1 MTTIRRD
8 IRSGE
13 LLAVAPGYVHSI
25 GAEMWWDHV
34 PAAPP
39 NETIGQVAVVHI
51 RGVLDHH
58 EGDGGDSYDAICKRV
73 GEACQ
78 SDARTIV
85 LRIDSPGGVVSG
97 LNECVGEIRTLA
109 KEARKRLICYVGE
122 MAASAAYALACSCEE
137 IVCPRSAI
145 LGSVGV
151 ISSMT
156 SYADANEAHGVKVVT
171 ITSGECKA
179 DGHPD
184 APITDGALKRE
195 RARVEKFA
203 GQFFRL
209 AGKARAL
216 DPDALRSYQA
226 ALFVGGDAVRAELA
240 DVVMGW
246 RELLAALA
254 V

>member
-1 MTTIRRD
+1 MSTTRRV

-13 LLAVAPGYVHSI
+13 LLAVAPGYVHAL
-25 GAEMWWDHV
+25 GADMWWDNV

-39 NETIGQVAVVHI
+39 NEVLGPVCVVHV

-58 EGDGGDSYDAICKRV
+58 ESGAGDSYDAICKRV

-78 SDARTIV
+78 SGARTIV

-97 LNECVGEIRTLA
+97 LNECVAEVAALA
-109 KEARKRLICYVGE
+109 KDSRKPLVCYVGE
-122 MAASAAYALACSCEE
+122 MACSAAYAMACSCSE
-137 IVCPRSAI
+137 IVCPKSAI

-156 SYADANEAHGVKVVT
+156 SYADANAAHGIQVVT
-171 ITSGECKA
+171 ITSGECKS

-184 APITDGALKRE
+184 TPITDAAVKRE
-195 RARVEKFA
+195 RARVEQFA
-203 GQFFRL
+203 SQFYRL
-209 AGKARAL
+209 AGKSREL
-216 DPDALRSYQA
+216 DPDVLRSYQA
-226 ALFVGGDAVRAELA
+226 GLFVGKDAVRAGLA
-240 DVVMGW
+240 DAVMGW
-246 RELLAALA
+246 RELLAAL